1 MRVALNPNLKLLG
14 VVVTMYDGRTS
25 LSGSV
30 IKELEKHFGKLL
42 FDTTVPRNIRLAE
55 APSHGKPIMAYDR
68 FCRGAFA
75 YKKLA
80 KEVIKRVE
88 QPK

>member
-1 MRVALNPNLKLLG
+1 MF
-14 VVVTMYDGRTS
+14 DGRTS
-25 LSGSV
+25 LSTAV
-30 IKELEKHFGKLL
+30 ISELNKHFGKLV

-55 APSHGKPIMAYDR
+55 APSHGKPIHDYDR

-75 YKKLA
+75 YKKLT
-80 KEVIKRVE
+80 KEIVRRVE